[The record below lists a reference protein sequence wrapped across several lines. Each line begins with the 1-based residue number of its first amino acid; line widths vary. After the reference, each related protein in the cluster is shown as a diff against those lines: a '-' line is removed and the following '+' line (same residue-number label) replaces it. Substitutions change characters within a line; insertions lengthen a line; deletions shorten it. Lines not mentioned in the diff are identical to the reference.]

1 MTSGSPVGWAAAP
14 LVELPP
20 PEPDVVR
27 DPPPDAPG
35 TATTPPPG
43 PLDLPPGR
51 TPAAL
56 GAVAPE
62 PVRPAAPGCP
72 AEAPATPPRLAATMA
87 SWLMRVPQAADN
99 RTTAVAAPTH
109 AGRRRDRRSG
119 SPVCIR
125 LLEMSALG
133 GIYIFVRIGPAGD
146 GVSTQVRRGSS
157 VTIPGASRSAR
168 KEISL
173 AGEVAVVTGG
183 GSGIGA
189 ATCR

>member
-1 MTSGSPVGWAAAP
+1 MTSGSAVGWAPAP
-14 LVELPP
+14 LVEPP
-20 PEPDVVR
+20 PEPDVVP
-27 DPPPDAPG
+27 DPLPGAPG
-35 TATTPPPG
+35 TAPTG
-43 PLDLPPGR
+43 PALALPPGR
-51 TPAAL
+51 APAAP

-62 PVRPAAPGCP
+62 PVGPAAPGCP

-146 GVSTQVRRGSS
+146 GVSTQVRRG
-157 VTIPGASRSAR
+157 
-168 KEISL
+168 
-173 AGEVAVVTGG
+173 
-183 GSGIGA
+183 
-189 ATCR
+189 